1 MFVQGDQCSLFKY
14 FIELKGVQNI
24 QIFYLYN
31 LLMCHA
37 LLSTGVNVSC
47 AMSTADPLV

>member
-1 MFVQGDQCSLFKY
+1 MFVQDDQCFLFKY
-14 FIELKGVQNI
+14 FIELKGMQNI

-31 LLMCHA
+31 LLMCHD
-37 LLSTGVNVSC
+37 LLSTGVYVSW